1 MNVRVLLRPIAA
13 TVLLALLFLGY
24 HLWLSVTGAAKLSEM
39 ERPAPGARAHF
50 EVVVDFPPEAFH
62 ITRMQAIGRLIEV
75 KGTSVFVMDV
85 ARDDAIEL
93 ARNYWVTDVKPWRG
107 L

>member
-1 MNVRVLLRPIAA
+1 MRALLRPVVATLVLAGLYLAYSAWLAA
-13 TVLLALLFLGY
+13 G
-24 HLWLSVTGAAKLSEM
+24 GAAKLTEN
-39 ERPAPGARAHF
+39 ERPAPGTQGHF

-62 ITRMQAIGRLIEV
+62 ITRMQAVGRLIEV
-75 KGTSVFVMDV
+75 KGTSVFLMDV

-93 ARNYWVTDVKPWRG
+93 ARNYWITDLKPWRG

>member
-1 MNVRVLLRPIAA
+1 MRVLLRPIAV
-13 TVLLALLFLGY
+13 TLVLALLFLGY
-24 HLWLSVTGAAKLSEM
+24 HLWLSITGATKLGEA
-39 ERPAPGARAHF
+39 ERPAQGARAHF

-75 KGTSVFVMDV
+75 KGTSVFLMDV
-85 ARDDAIEL
+85 ERDDAIAI
-93 ARNYWVTDVKPWRG
+93 ARNYWVADVKRWRG

>member
-1 MNVRVLLRPIAA
+1 MRVLLRPIAA
-13 TVLLALLFLGY
+13 TVLLALLFVGY
-24 HLWLSVTGAAKLSEM
+24 HLWLSVAGAAKLIEA

-50 EVVVDFPPEAFH
+50 EVLVDFPPEAFH

-75 KGTSVFVMDV
+75 KGTSVFLMDV
-85 ARDDAIEL
+85 ERDDAIEL
-93 ARNYWVTDVKPWRG
+93 ARNYWIADLKPWRG